1 MDLGRAGKPQK
12 YFFKHF
18 EDPAA
23 KKYFEDSASTLVNH
37 IPFKNSF
44 QKNYCIQFQILISK
58 TDLCKFGG
66 LWEDAEENFAIS
78 ADRQVE
84 ALAKFFTSTLAANIY

>member
-1 MDLGRAGKPQK
+1 MDFERAGKPQK

-37 IPFKNSF
+37 IPFKNSV
-44 QKNYCIQFQILISK
+44 QKQCLVDLEVCGKTQRKILRFLQTVRSK
-58 TDLCKFGG
+58 P
-66 LWEDAEENFAIS
+66 
-78 ADRQVE
+78 
-84 ALAKFFTSTLAANIY
+84 